1 MSQKID
7 ILIAKKIANEASEE
21 ELLQLDILLAA
32 SKQSD
37 YQLQLIKKVWDSPSK
52 FEERNLSMEAK
63 WANLEKR
70 LKVQSE
76 TTSLPSKFSKNI
88 KLISGTI
95 AAVAAAAAIIIFV
108 FFTNQ
113 QNDSTAITTIFSP
126 RGKVRTIKLSDGSRI
141 TLNSG
146 SSITYKNSFDR
157 KHRQLMLSGE
167 AFFNVTKD
175 SSNPF
180 EIITT
185 AMKVRVLGTS
195 FNLRSFPGETT
206 SEVSLVTG
214 KIELTIFQN
223 PDKKIILSPQQK
235 LTIINPSANNLTD
248 SNLEK
253 VSLPA
258 IKFGQIHKSNIDS
271 LPSEAMWIEN
281 WIVFD
286 GLELREVTKMME
298 RKYNVVII
306 FKNPAI
312 ETIRITGKFK
322 NVGIDKALEQLSLIT
337 KFKYQFNETQI
348 IIK

>member
-21 ELLQLDILLAA
+21 ELLQLEILLAA
-32 SKQSD
+32 SKQTD
-37 YQLQLIKKVWDSPSK
+37 YQIQLIKKVWDSPSK
-52 FEERNLSMEAK
+52 FEERNLSLEAK

-70 LKVQSE
+70 LKVPPESSSFQ
-76 TTSLPSKFSKNI
+76 LKFSKNI
-88 KLISGTI
+88 KLIAVTI
-95 AAVAAAAAIIIFV
+95 AAVAAAAAFILF
-108 FFTNQ
+108 FFTNE
-113 QNDSTAITTIFSP
+113 QNDSAAITTIFSP
-126 RGKVRTIKLSDGSRI
+126 RGTVRTIKLSDGSKI

-167 AFFNVTKD
+167 AFFNVVKD

-223 PDKKIILSPQQK
+223 PDKKIILTPQQK
-235 LTIINPSANNLTD
+235 LTIINPLANNTTD

-258 IKFGQIHKSNIDS
+258 IKFSQIHKSKIDS
-271 LPSEAMWIEN
+271 LPSEAMWMEN

>member
-1 MSQKID
+1 
-7 ILIAKKIANEASEE
+7 
-21 ELLQLDILLAA
+21 
-32 SKQSD
+32 
-37 YQLQLIKKVWDSPSK
+37 
-52 FEERNLSMEAK
+52 
-63 WANLEKR
+63 
-70 LKVQSE
+70 
-76 TTSLPSKFSKNI
+76 
-88 KLISGTI
+88 
-95 AAVAAAAAIIIFV
+95 
-108 FFTNQ
+108 
-113 QNDSTAITTIFSP
+113 
-126 RGKVRTIKLSDGSRI
+126 
-141 TLNSG
+141 
-146 SSITYKNSFDR
+146 
-157 KHRQLMLSGE
+157 MLSGE

>member
-21 ELLQLDILLAA
+21 ELLQLEILLAA
-32 SKQSD
+32 SKQTD
-37 YQLQLIKKVWDSPSK
+37 YQIQLIKKVWDSPSK
-52 FEERNLSMEAK
+52 FEERNLSLEAK

-70 LKVQSE
+70 LKVPPESSSFQ
-76 TTSLPSKFSKNI
+76 LKFSKNI
-88 KLISGTI
+88 KLIAVTI
-95 AAVAAAAAIIIFV
+95 AAVAAAAAFILV
-108 FFTNQ
+108 FFTNE
-113 QNDSTAITTIFSP
+113 QNDSAAITTIFSP
-126 RGKVRTIKLSDGSRI
+126 RGTVRTIKLSDGSKI

-167 AFFNVTKD
+167 AFFNVVKD

-223 PDKKIILSPQQK
+223 PDKKIILTPQQK
-235 LTIINPSANNLTD
+235 LTIINPLANNTTD

-258 IKFGQIHKSNIDS
+258 IKFSQIHKSKIDS
-271 LPSEAMWIEN
+271 LPSEAMWMEN